1 MNDQRDGQPTTT
13 QSNNNNKN
21 SNNNER
27 TQLNTLQKNKL
38 TADDDLSETGFYPF
52 IHT

>member
-1 MNDQRDGQPTTT
+1 MGNQQPPRTTT
-13 QSNNNNKN
+13 AATTTTT
-21 SNNNER
+21 R
-27 TQLNTLQKNKL
+27 ATQLNTLQKNKL